1 MVKADRL
8 KSEEPVKLRQHVEK
22 LFVSQSAEQS
32 PLQQEYLALLKL
44 LYLSEKSL
52 HQRGEISF
60 DEAFEL

>member
-32 PLQQEYLALLKL
+32 PLQQESLALLKL

-52 HQRGEISF
+52 HHQGEITF